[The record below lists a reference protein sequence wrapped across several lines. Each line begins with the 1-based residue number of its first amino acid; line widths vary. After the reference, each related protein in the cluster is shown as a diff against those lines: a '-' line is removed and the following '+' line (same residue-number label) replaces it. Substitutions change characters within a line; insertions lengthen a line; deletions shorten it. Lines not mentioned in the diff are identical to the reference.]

1 MLSFIKKAEV
11 GLEEFLLL
19 FLILI
24 ETLDFFTVIPAQVE
38 YIEKILAI
46 LAICYLFYRA
56 SITKIIFGFK
66 EGIYDLLIVV
76 AYLTLSIKTMIG
88 FIISV
93 VHESGILKS
102 FYTLIL
108 SNAGVIETVGFW
120 IGSIILLVV
129 SALLV
134 QEHLRRPCVL
144 GIIHEDKAAKTLT
157 QKMVR
162 FMSIYLILLSA
173 YLIVFTF
180 AFEWL
185 GLTVDAPI
193 LMIILF
199 FYLFVIV
206 KRGKSMHTESF
217 LKKVSESS
225 EGFYGR
231 FVSLFHS
238 KKTITIAIAGL
249 LALHLLVEIGH
260 FIIPYTTGLLYPW
273 YFHQLGAGHVPLAT
287 HMVADFASA
296 SGIATQAGI
305 MLIYIFNLL
314 AILMLFFGPAYL
326 WTRFYMK
333 KKTPIPNLVGLFFG
347 SVTVFFLKPVF
358 RMASVESETL
368 IGADI
373 TTQAIPG
380 TGNIWLVLLAAA
392 LIMGIFHFLSKKS
405 FVKSLKLVFAVVLIY
420 LGMYLYYFFTDVA
433 RYYMQTISMLAQ
445 AGRYFIAAHLL
456 IFFTITIVFYI
467 GGYLM
472 FIYEA
477 HVKNRHL

>member
-1 MLSFIKKAEV
+1 MISLIKKAEV

-24 ETLDFFTVIPAQVE
+24 EALDFFTVIPSQVE
-38 YIEKILAI
+38 YIEKVLAI

-56 SITKIIFGFK
+56 SITKIIFGFSEK
-66 EGIYDLLIVV
+66 NYDLLIVI
-76 AYLTLSIKTMIG
+76 AYLSLSIKTLIG
-88 FIISV
+88 FLISV

-102 FYTLIL
+102 FYTMIL
-108 SNAGVIETVGFW
+108 SNAGIIEKTGFW
-120 IGSIILLVV
+120 IGGIMMLVV

-134 QEHLRRPCVL
+134 NEHLRKPCVL
-144 GIIHEDKAAKTLT
+144 GIIHEDRAAITIT
-157 QKMVR
+157 QKIVR
-162 FMSIYLILLSA
+162 FVSIYLLLLST

-185 GLTVDAPI
+185 GLTVDAPV

-206 KRGKSMHTESF
+206 KRGKGMRAESF
-217 LKKVSESS
+217 LKRVSESS
-225 EGFYGR
+225 EGFYGK

-238 KKTITIAIAGL
+238 KRTITVAIAGL

-273 YFHQLGAGHVPLAT
+273 YFRQLGAGHVPLAA
-287 HMVADFASA
+287 HMVSDFASA
-296 SGIATQAGI
+296 SGITAQIGV
-305 MLIYIFNLL
+305 MLIYISNLF
-314 AILMLFFGPAYL
+314 AVLMLFFGPAYL

-333 KKTPIPNLVGLFFG
+333 KKTEMPNIVGLFFG
-347 SVTVFFLKPVF
+347 CITVFLLKPVF
-358 RMASVESETL
+358 RMSSVDSETL

-373 TTQAIPG
+373 TTQVIPG
-380 TGNIWLVLLAAA
+380 TENIWLVLLAAVLVA
-392 LIMGIFHFLSKKS
+392 GIFHVLARKNLFR
-405 FVKSLKLVFAVVLIY
+405 SLKLVFAVVLIY
-420 LGMYLYYFFTDVA
+420 LGLYLYYFFTDVA
-433 RYYMQTISMLAQ
+433 GYYVQSIGLLAK
-445 AGRYFIAAHLL
+445 AGQYFIAMHLL

-477 HVKNRHL
+477 HIKHNI